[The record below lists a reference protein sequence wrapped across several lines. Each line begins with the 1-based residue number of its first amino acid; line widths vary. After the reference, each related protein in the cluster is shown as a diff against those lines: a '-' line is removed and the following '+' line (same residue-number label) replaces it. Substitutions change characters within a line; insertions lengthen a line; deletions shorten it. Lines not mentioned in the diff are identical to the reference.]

1 MLINEDFSRAFH
13 PGSIAIVGVSGTATG
28 PKELVDTGGMS
39 TLLNLLGLGY
49 KGRIYPINPKTNEI
63 QGLKV
68 FPSVS
73 AIPEKPDLVIVAVQ
87 ARLVPEVLRDCV
99 KAGALNVHVMTSGF
113 GETQQEEGKK
123 LQEEV
128 RQIALQGGLR
138 LIGPNCMGIHVPSAR
153 VSNYHFRPS
162 ESGPV
167 GFISQSGSVG
177 GELMGLGDAAGVK
190 FSKIISCGNS
200 LILDIP
206 DFIEYLS
213 SDPETKIIGTYI
225 EGVRNG
231 RQLLRI
237 VRQTNSVK
245 PVVIWKVGL
254 TAASARA
261 AMSHS
266 GMLGGERRAW
276 DAFFKQTGAVMVKSL
291 DEMSDMLMTF
301 MYMRPTA
308 GKSAAVLTAGGGTT
322 VAAGEICAD
331 NGINPPALTAS
342 SRDRL
347 QQMVSL
353 VNQGVSNP
361 LDIPYLLNSPELL
374 RDILTV
380 LADDPGVD
388 FILINWPSLGFNKPE
403 VVNTFTSCL
412 CDFAKINHNNKPVV
426 FSINSRSFNPSWA
439 IQTDQL
445 KQLPQAGIPV
455 YFSLDR
461 ACRAISRFVD
471 YHKFLAQSK

>member
-1 MLINEDFSRAFH
+1 
-13 PGSIAIVGVSGTATG
+13 
-28 PKELVDTGGMS
+28 
-39 TLLNLLGLGY
+39 
-49 KGRIYPINPKTNEI
+49 
-63 QGLKV
+63 
-68 FPSVS
+68 
-73 AIPEKPDLVIVAVQ
+73 
-87 ARLVPEVLRDCV
+87 
-99 KAGALNVHVMTSGF
+99 
-113 GETQQEEGKK
+113 
-123 LQEEV
+123 
-128 RQIALQGGLR
+128 
-138 LIGPNCMGIHVPSAR
+138 
-153 VSNYHFRPS
+153 
-162 ESGPV
+162 
-167 GFISQSGSVG
+167 
-177 GELMGLGDAAGVK
+177 
-190 FSKIISCGNS
+190 
-200 LILDIP
+200 
-206 DFIEYLS
+206 
-213 SDPETKIIGTYI
+213 
-225 EGVRNG
+225 
-231 RQLLRI
+231 
-237 VRQTNSVK
+237 
-245 PVVIWKVGL
+245 VGL